1 MDSDFWCLKG
11 SQPLSHFCFVFVRCH
26 ENSDKDYFIPLFHGI
41 TSISPA
47 VCSAL
52 LNCCDS
58 PRIRLQHFSLDKSR
72 MRGCRGDARYQCDGE
87 EGVSSRGT
95 DITLLHWRRQVRLNL
110 WRSFIIC
117 GATTESEASE
127 QQRHCTGVSVFF
139 YHPPSPLCFL
149 SVFSCLFLLSAA
161 PWSACQRFRRLC
173 SLSKWFSSGC
183 QWNFVSV
190 SQLSSQSPTHLSDT
204 AVTLCLLI
212 KVRLRGDS
220 LRRQLSFHLF
230 GSDSLWN
237 NFGASSR

>member
-127 QQRHCTGVSVFF
+127 QQRHCTGMSVFF
-139 YHPPSPLCFL
+139 YHPPLPAL
-149 SVFSCLFLLSAA
+149 FSLCLFLSFSSLRSPVISLSALPTPLFIEQVVQLRLSMKLCVCEPAKQSKSHSSVRHSRYTLPSDKSEATGGFSAA
-161 PWSACQRFRRLC
+161 PAV
-173 SLSKWFSSGC
+173 FSSIRE
-183 QWNFVSV
+183 WFIVE
-190 SQLSSQSPTHLSDT
+190 
-204 AVTLCLLI
+204 
-212 KVRLRGDS
+212 
-220 LRRQLSFHLF
+220 
-230 GSDSLWN
+230 
-237 NFGASSR
+237 